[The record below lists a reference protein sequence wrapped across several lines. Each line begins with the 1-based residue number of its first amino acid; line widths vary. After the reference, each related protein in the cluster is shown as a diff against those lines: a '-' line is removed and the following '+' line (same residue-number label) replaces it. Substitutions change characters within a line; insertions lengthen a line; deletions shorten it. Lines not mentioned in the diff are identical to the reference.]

1 MNQFIQKLLVGV
13 AMLCLSFS
21 ASAYDFVVDGICY
34 DIIDRAELTC
44 GVSGITKSLDCSKK
58 IVLPSQVS
66 FYGDNLTV
74 IRIMNSAFQE
84 TNIVDISL
92 PNTCTS
98 IGQYAFI
105 HCFKLQFINIPDGVT
120 SIESGA
126 FENCTS
132 LTQINIPDGV
142 TSIGSYAFSNCTSL
156 TQINIPDG
164 VTSIGYCAFENCS
177 SFTKIN
183 IPNGVTSIGDCVVDG
198 CTSLTEISVK
208 STRPPFCLNFTSW
221 AEIYEKCL
229 LKVPIGS
236 LRAYTCAQGWAEFR
250 NIEECDFSGVEAIEG
265 DKALSCVADNGNIR
279 IDNKDENSLVRVYNI
294 QGSVLAETSE
304 SVVNNLPKGLYIV
317 TVENQSF
324 KVSLR

>member
-120 SIESGA
+120 SIESG
-126 FENCTS
+126 
-132 LTQINIPDGV
+132 
-142 TSIGSYAFSNCTSL
+142 AFSNCTSL